1 MAIQLKRAYDPP
13 PEEIDGERLLREHR
27 NSQVAIVQCIK
38 EQK

>member
-13 PEEIDGERLLREHR
+13 EETDGKRLLREHR
-27 NSQVAIVQCIK
+27 SSQVAIEQCIK